1 MATFT
6 LLDQAEEDKLHASR
20 LLGIEERPFKRLT
33 KRLLA
38 PTTPLHAFLA
48 RESAGPESKEPSEN
62 VEGQTTTAA
71 QHEQFLKDIQRFRED
86 VILDFAAFDSS
97 IARIQFLRAANE
109 RERERYVAEKAKI
122 ERTAEEVRDNTS
134 TLRVQL
140 DEAQKTLAVRKTYDV
155 LADKITKNAALK
167 PRDEQHVNVE
177 KLKAEIEE
185 LERESQ
191 DHLQAWVERREQ
203 LEKVVG
209 EGMKLRRI
217 VRDEKEPE
225 KDEEGGGAG
234 DREREGGEEDDDDE
248 NMLGVVGRRDG
259 MSNAGTPRPGDAS
272 TPLMD
277 LRGSNAMTPTTLP
290 EGSGRTPKPVDEDV
304 EMDAGAVEAG
314 EVAGEARVG
323 DDMDTT

>member
-38 PTTPLHAFLA
+38 PTTPIHAFLA
-48 RESAGPESKEPSEN
+48 RKSDGSEEPQEN
-62 VEGQTTTAA
+62 VAGETAA

-86 VILDFAAFDSS
+86 VILDFAAFESS

-140 DEAQKTLAVRKTYDV
+140 DEAQKTLAIRKTYDV

-185 LERESQ
+185 LEREGQ
-191 DHLQAWVERREQ
+191 EHLQAWVERREQ
-203 LEKVVG
+203 LEKVVS

-217 VRDEKEPE
+217 IRDEKEPE
-225 KDEEGGGAG
+225 KDEDGADQEHEG
-234 DREREGGEEDDDDE
+234 DRDDDE
-248 NMLGVVGRRDG
+248 NMLGVGRREG
-259 MSNAGTPRPGDAS
+259 MSNAGTPRPGDPL
-272 TPLMD
+272 TPLID
-277 LRGSNAMTPTTLP
+277 PRGSNVMTPTTLP
-290 EGSGRTPKPVDEDV
+290 EGSGRTPRPVDEDV
-304 EMDAGAVEAG
+304 DMEAG
-314 EVAGEARVG
+314 PVAGEARIG